1 MTLAVRPASRADAA
15 AILSIYAPYVLETAI
30 SFEEQV
36 PSLEHFIERVAPSPI
51 HPWLLAESDGVAV
64 GYAYAATQ
72 FNYRPAYRWSVET
85 TVYVSR
91 DHHRQG
97 VGAMLYRRLLAELEA
112 LGYVNAVALITATN
126 LGSIAMHERFGFR
139 ETGRWLRIG
148 FKHGAWQDVV
158 VLQRPLAPHRIPPP
172 EISSVVARAA
182 ELEHRHRRAALDDRR
197 QRLVPLRKPCR

>member
-1 MTLAVRPASRADAA
+1 LSLAIRPAGRSDAA

-64 GYAYAATQ
+64 GYAYAATLQ
-72 FNYRPAYRWSVET
+72 YRAAYRWSVET

-97 VGAMLYRRLLAELEA
+97 IGAMLYRRLLANLEA

-139 ETGRWLRIG
+139 ETGRWLQIG
-148 FKHGAWQDVV
+148 FKHGAWHDAII
-158 VLQRPLAPHRIPPP
+158 LQRELAPHRIPPP
-172 EISSVVARAA
+172 EISQS
-182 ELEHRHRRAALDDRR
+182 
-197 QRLVPLRKPCR
+197 